1 MRIILSAAIS
11 ADGYLDDIVQG
22 ERLILSSPEDWRAI
36 YALRAECDAILVGA
50 GTIRE
55 DNPSLVIRDPQL
67 RKKRVAEGRCPD
79 IMKVA
84 VSGSGRLD
92 PNLNFFT
99 DGDGEKVI
107 FTMGTVSNEI
117 SEIATVISRPELTA
131 TIILNQLRK
140 MGVGTLMVE
149 GGSAVLSMFL
159 KEKSWD
165 EFRLGVAPIFV
176 GDERA
181 PRLVLDGEYPPMTL
195 VKTEQLGQ
203 TAVLHF
209 INRSQYRKDCSYISR
224 AMHNSQQSEPCST
237 CYRVGAVVLTR
248 DGQEFDGYTHET
260 GEANHAEE
268 EAITKA
274 LEAGADL
281 KGATIYTTIE
291 PCSRRGSKS
300 EACADLIIRHGFA
313 RAVYALREP
322 DRFVRCE
329 GMQKLIDAGIEVFEL
344 DAFAADVIRI
354 NDHILR

>member
-11 ADGYLDDIVQG
+11 ADGYLDDAVKG

-50 GTIRE
+50 GTLRE
-55 DNPSLVIRDPQL
+55 DNPALIIRDPAL
-67 RKKRVAEGRCPD
+67 REKREAEGRSPD

-92 PNLNFFT
+92 PNLKFFT
-99 DGDGEKVI
+99 EGDGEKVI

-117 SEIATVISRPELTA
+117 SELATVISRPELTA

-140 MGVGTLMVE
+140 MGVGTLVVE
-149 GGSAVLSMFL
+149 GGSVVLSMFL
-159 KEKSWD
+159 KDKNWD

-209 INRSQYRKDCSYISR
+209 INRSQYRRDCGYISR
-224 AMHNSQQSEPCST
+224 ALHNSLQSEPSDT

-260 GEANHAEE
+260 GPSDHAEE
-268 EAITKA
+268 EAIAKA
-274 LEAGADL
+274 VEAKADL

-291 PCSRRGSKS
+291 PCSRRSSKP
-300 EACADLIIRHGFA
+300 EPCADLIIRHGFA
-313 RAVYALREP
+313 RVVYALREP

-329 GMQKLIDAGIEVFEL
+329 ATQRLAEAGIEVYEL
-344 DAFAADVIRI
+344 DAFAADVIRV
-354 NDHILR
+354 NSHLLQ

>member
-11 ADGYLDDIVQG
+11 ADGYLDDAVEG

-50 GTIRE
+50 GTLRE
-55 DNPSLVIRDPQL
+55 DNPSLVIRDPAL
-67 RKKRVAEGRCPD
+67 RKKREAEGRSPD

-92 PNLNFFT
+92 SNLRFFT
-99 DGDGEKVI
+99 DGDGEKVL
-107 FTMGTVSNEI
+107 FTMGAVSNEI
-117 SEIATVISRPELTA
+117 SELATVISRPELTA

-140 MGVGTLMVE
+140 MGVRSLMVE

-165 EFRLGVAPIFV
+165 EFRLGIAPIFV
-176 GDERA
+176 GDEKA

-195 VKTEQLGQ
+195 IKTEQLGQ

-209 INRSQYRKDCSYISR
+209 INRSQYRNDCTYISR
-224 AMHNSQQSEPCST
+224 AMHNSRMSESCDT
-237 CYRVGAVVLTR
+237 CYRVGAVILTR

-260 GEANHAEE
+260 APDNHAEE
-268 EAITKA
+268 EAIAKA

-291 PCSRRGSKS
+291 PCSRRSSKP
-300 EACADLIIRHGFA
+300 EPCADIIIRHGFG
-313 RAVYALREP
+313 RVVYALREP

-329 GMQKLIDAGIEVFEL
+329 ATKRLMEAGIEVVEV
-344 DAFAADVIRI
+344 DAFSADVIRI
-354 NDHILR
+354 NNHLLQ

>member
-11 ADGYLDDIVQG
+11 ADGYLDDAVEG

-50 GTIRE
+50 GTLRE
-55 DNPSLVIRDPQL
+55 DNPALVIRDPEL
-67 RKKRVAEGRCPD
+67 RKRREAEGRSPD

-84 VSGSGRLD
+84 VSGSGMLD
-92 PNLNFFT
+92 SNLRFFT
-99 DGDGEKVI
+99 EGEGEKVI
-107 FTMGTVSNEI
+107 FTMGTVSNDI
-117 SEIATVISRPELTA
+117 SEISTVISRPELTA

-165 EFRLGVAPIFV
+165 EFRLGIAPIFV
-176 GDERA
+176 GDEKA

-209 INRSQYRKDCSYISR
+209 INRSQYRKDCTYISR
-224 AMHNSQQSEPCST
+224 ALHNSLKSESSNT

-248 DGQEFDGYTHET
+248 DGQEFDGYTHEN
-260 GEANHAEE
+260 GPNNHAEE
-268 EAITKA
+268 EAIAKA
-274 LEAGADL
+274 AAAGADL
-281 KGATIYTTIE
+281 KGATVYSTME
-291 PCSRRGSKS
+291 PCSRRSSKP
-300 EACADLIIRHGFA
+300 EPCADLIIRHGFK
-313 RAVYALREP
+313 RVVYALREP

-329 GMQKLIDAGIEVFEL
+329 ATQKLMVAGIEVCEL

-354 NDHILR
+354 NSHLLQ